1 MKEELFDFERYIEL
15 SDKLLEVLV
24 KENCTT
30 IQAIRSLTI
39 AFGQLAM
46 SANLPDEILD
56 TISKDVKST
65 RDILKEANNDN
76 E

>member
-1 MKEELFDFERYIEL
+1 MKEELSDFERYIEL
-15 SDKLLEVLV
+15 SDKLLEVLI

-56 TISKDVKST
+56 DISKDVKST